1 MGKYKKIQVS
11 VKTLKNPLHFFA
23 LGFGTGLL
31 TKAPGTMGTL
41 VGVLIYIL
49 LPSNNL
55 ILYFVIIISFF
66 IFGIF
71 CCDYTGKYLDN
82 HDHPSIVWD
91 EIVGYLVT
99 MIMVPRDWIWILLGF
114 VLFRAFDIIKPWPIS
129 LVDRKIQNGLGTMLD
144 DFVAGIFSLIVI
156 HVIINLIEFI

>member
-11 VKTLKNPLHFFA
+11 VKILKNPLHFFA

-55 ILYFVIIISFF
+55 ILYFAIIISFF
-66 IFGIF
+66 IFGIQ
-71 CCDYTGKYLDN
+71 
-82 HDHPSIVWD
+82 
-91 EIVGYLVT
+91 
-99 MIMVPRDWIWILLGF
+99 
-114 VLFRAFDIIKPWPIS
+114 AFAAERPIQS
-129 LVDRKIQNGLGTMLD
+129 PPYVNEKK
-144 DFVAGIFSLIVI
+144 V
-156 HVIINLIEFI
+156 